1 MCICMLVTPK
11 STKASFFLNLSHF
24 KQKFL
29 LIYSFVEAH
38 NYSCSPTLIGH
49 IHLYLLLLYIII
61 IICIHS

>member
-1 MCICMLVTPK
+1 MLVTPK

-38 NYSCSPTLIGH
+38 IVVLPL
-49 IHLYLLLLYIII
+49 
-61 IICIHS
+61 